1 MNMKRSK
8 GFTNMMLAI
17 LILLGSTVWA
27 WANSAQPPS
36 ILIIVPNAPA
46 DMAVSLKAGD
56 AVSEGR
62 RIDKVLETY
71 FTFYQYD
78 LREAPRY
85 TLVVQ
90 DGEGRY
96 EIPVEGPL
104 DTYNNIFTLNA
115 HTKRL
120 AEGKLPL
127 RDMSLV
133 ALRLVLTLALEGAV
147 FWIMGFRSR
156 RTWIAFLII
165 NLITQGALNLWIS
178 DMLPLQSYALFVL
191 IFGEFFVFAAEGI
204 AFGLTIKEHRTGRV
218 VGTVM
223 LANILSLFAGGV
235 LITWLPL

>member
-1 MNMKRSK
+1 MKRTRSK
-8 GFTNMMLAI
+8 GFINMMLVI
-17 LILLGSTVWA
+17 LFLLITTVWT

-46 DMAVSLKAGD
+46 DMMVSLKAGD

-62 RIDKVLETY
+62 RTDKVLETY
-71 FTFYQYD
+71 FTFYRYE
-78 LREAPRY
+78 LREAPQY

-90 DGEGRY
+90 NGESRY
-96 EIPVEGPL
+96 ELPIEGPL
-104 DTYNNIFTLNA
+104 DTYNNIFTLDA
-115 HTKRL
+115 RTKSL
-120 AEGKLPL
+120 TEGKLPL
-127 RDMSLV
+127 RDMSLA
-133 ALRLVLTLALEGAV
+133 ALRLVLTLVLEGAV

-156 RTWIAFLII
+156 RSWMAFLII
-165 NLITQGALNLWIS
+165 NLITQGALNLWLS

-204 AFGLTIKEHRTGRV
+204 AFGLTLKEHRTGRV
-218 VGTVM
+218 VGTVI